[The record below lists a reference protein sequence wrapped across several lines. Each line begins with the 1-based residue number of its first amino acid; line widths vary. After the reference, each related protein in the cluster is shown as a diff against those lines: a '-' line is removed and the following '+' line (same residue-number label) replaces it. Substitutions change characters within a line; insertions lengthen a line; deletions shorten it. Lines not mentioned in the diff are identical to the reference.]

1 MPSLTIKNIPDEML
15 TRLRER
21 AQGHHRSLQGEVI
34 TILEEAMRPRRLTI
48 SEVHQK
54 VKELGLKTGDDST
67 AWVREDRDA
76 R

>member
-1 MPSLTIKNIPDEML
+1 MPSLTIKNIPSEML

-21 AQGHHRSLQGEVI
+21 AQLHHRSLQGEVMS
-34 TILEEAMRPRRLTI
+34 ILEDVVQPSRLTI
-48 SEVHQK
+48 SEVYQK
-54 VKELGLKTGDDST
+54 VKESGLKTGDDST